1 MGEEPRTSEDL
12 TEENV
17 TIRQGQG
24 KPEVTTFGPFSAF
37 KNFPSFPDGVLENQQ
52 DQLLELRGPNLLP
65 TKPTPPPSSRRPPPK
80 ESQRPPVVPSSPDPN
95 EFIFLPS
102 PPLRE
107 REPAISV
114 FLDDNDRAPAPQRTG
129 GSKVGKIFGD
139 RHFQKF
145 YAVRS
150 LSFPP

>member
-65 TKPTPPPSSRRPPPK
+65 TKPTPPPSSRVSEASCRSFVSRSKRVHLLAIATP
-80 ESQRPPVVPSSPDPN
+80 
-95 EFIFLPS
+95 
-102 PPLRE
+102 E
-107 REPAISV
+107 REGA
-114 FLDDNDRAPAPQRTG
+114 
-129 GSKVGKIFGD
+129 
-139 RHFQKF
+139 
-145 YAVRS
+145 
-150 LSFPP
+150 